1 MECIVCGAKSDTRY
15 CKDCEKVLDEIIHRV
30 GEKRWS
36 AMDDCSYIYP
46 MIKRAIKG
54 ELTVTDIINS
64 MEVED

>member
-1 MECIVCGAKSDTRY
+1 MSCAICGAEADSEY
-15 CKDCEKVLDEIIHRV
+15 CKKCEKILDEIIHRV

-46 MIKRAIKG
+46 MIKRAAKG
-54 ELTVTDIINS
+54 ELSVNDIINA